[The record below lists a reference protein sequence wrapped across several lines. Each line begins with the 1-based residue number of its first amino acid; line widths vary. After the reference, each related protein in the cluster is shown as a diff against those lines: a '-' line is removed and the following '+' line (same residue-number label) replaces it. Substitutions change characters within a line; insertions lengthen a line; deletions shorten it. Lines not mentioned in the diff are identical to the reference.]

1 MTTTTITRRWHFS
14 LSHSAI
20 GIWRGFLPL
29 PHSIAAAAVRAR
41 SLALCFF
48 HAWTGRIETRRPT
61 ASGDGRGGGT
71 ERPALPAVRP
81 SPFRQTLLLHFSET
95 AITSGFLEKSHD
107 CRSERAIAIGAS
119 AYIIQSATRTVFEAN
134 KEGLRRIF
142 LRRAKFFFAVKRRR
156 MEEERRGEETDRDGR
171 EWRMA
176 ATCGF
181 ENGCPSA
188 QPRRRALQ
196 DIRREE
202 GGGMMTGHN

>member
-156 MEEERRGEETDRDGR
+156 MEEERRGDRPR
-171 EWRMA
+171 RPRMA
-176 ATCGF
+176 
-181 ENGCPSA
+181 NGGNLRFRKWLPLRSA
-188 QPRRRALQ
+188 APA
-196 DIRREE
+196 
-202 GGGMMTGHN
+202 GTPGY